1 MNNIA
6 NLRKIHLLNDLALN
20 YTLCKKLDF
29 KGFQSW
35 VTRQL
40 VSNVF
45 NICTCIMNHDTL
57 TWEFVNKIF

>member
-6 NLRKIHLLNDLALN
+6 NIKKIHLLNDLALN
-20 YTLCKKLDF
+20 YTLFKKLDF

-45 NICTCIMNHDTL
+45 NLCTS
-57 TWEFVNKIF
+57 